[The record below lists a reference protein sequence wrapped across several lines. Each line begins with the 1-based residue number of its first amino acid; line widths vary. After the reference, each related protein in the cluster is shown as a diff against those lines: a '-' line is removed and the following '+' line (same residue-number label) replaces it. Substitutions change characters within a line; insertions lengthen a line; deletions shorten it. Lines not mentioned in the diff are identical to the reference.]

1 MEQRIKI
8 IWMLSLAA
16 MLLII
21 AGQGYWLWNQYQ
33 YKNEECADDM
43 YRRVMDAVAVND
55 SIRRTMPRKTF
66 GASNV
71 SLNTSISLSYRDQ
84 KDSLNP
90 AGRQEY
96 RQVVKVGTVDTDE
109 LLKASISDLMPDTV
123 RLSRTGKDSIGVRT
137 DRLNMQFVDSL
148 VLSNE
153 DGYSGGVDI
162 VRVLDQYK
170 LQVDV
175 PFTLQRFD
183 SILQVRL
190 DGMPFTTQL
199 THVRDTLYRCKE
211 RVTHRGTSLFPV
223 LQVDY
228 PYNPMKFE
236 QVRVQVQILPHAL
249 LLRMGWQ
256 LLGSLLLI
264 LLLAFC
270 LFFQIKTILR
280 QRRIDEM
287 RKNFVNTMIHE
298 LKRPV
303 QTLKT
308 CVAFLSHRELCAD
321 PQAMEEVIHDSRAGL
336 DNLSA
341 YLQKLR
347 DMTRADDG
355 QAQLTVTTFRL
366 REAVDNLVLLQQSAT
381 DKQTSFEVRI
391 DPSLTVRADR
401 LHFSNII
408 SNLLENAVKYSG
420 DAVHIVIEA
429 VVTDARLT
437 LSVADNGIGIPL
449 AEQARVFD
457 KFYRSASLPDPAVP
471 GIGLGLSYV
480 KLLTEAHRGTVTL
493 RSRPG
498 QGTTVTVSIPQ

>member
-33 YKNEECADDM
+33 YKNEECADEM

-66 GASNV
+66 GASSV

-211 RVTHRGTSLFPV
+211 KVTHLGTSLFPV

-256 LLGSLLLI
+256 LLGSLLMI

-270 LFFQIKTILR
+270 LLFQIKTILR
-280 QRRIDEM
+280 QRRIGEM

-308 CVAFLSHRELCAD
+308 CVVFLSHRELCAD

-347 DMTRADDG
+347 DMTWADDG

-471 GIGLGLSYV
+471 GIGLELSYV

>member
-21 AGQGYWLWNQYQ
+21 AGQGYWLWNQYR

-211 RVTHRGTSLFPV
+211 KVTHLGTSLFPV

-249 LLRMGWQ
+249 LLRMGGQ

-270 LFFQIKTILR
+270 LLFQIKTILR

-420 DAVHIVIEA
+420 DVVHIVIEA
-429 VVTDARLT
+429 AVTDARLT

>member
-1 MEQRIKI
+1 
-8 IWMLSLAA
+8 MLSLAA

-211 RVTHRGTSLFPV
+211 KVTHLGTSLFPV

-249 LLRMGWQ
+249 LLRMGGQ

-270 LFFQIKTILR
+270 LLFQIKTILR

-355 QAQLTVTTFRL
+355 QAQLTVTTFHL
-366 REAVDNLVLLQQSAT
+366 REAVDKLVLLQQSAT
-381 DKQTSFEVRI
+381 DKQTNFEVRI

-420 DAVHIVIEA
+420 NVVHIVIEA
-429 VVTDARLT
+429 AVTDARLT

-457 KFYRSASLPDPAVP
+457 KFYRSASLLDPAVP

-498 QGTTVTVSIPQ
+498 QGTTVTVCIPQ

>member
-21 AGQGYWLWNQYQ
+21 AGQGYWLWNQYR

-211 RVTHRGTSLFPV
+211 KVTHRGTSLFPV

-270 LFFQIKTILR
+270 LLFQIKTILR

-366 REAVDNLVLLQQSAT
+366 SEAVDNLVLLQQSAT

-420 DAVHIVIEA
+420 DVVHIVIEA
-429 VVTDARLT
+429 AVTDARLT

-498 QGTTVTVSIPQ
+498 QGTTVTVCIPQ

>member
-66 GASNV
+66 GASSV

-190 DGMPFTTQL
+190 DGMSFTTQL

-211 RVTHRGTSLFPV
+211 KVTHLGTSLFPV

-264 LLLAFC
+264 LLLAC
-270 LFFQIKTILR
+270 RLLFQIKTILR

-303 QTLKT
+303 
-308 CVAFLSHRELCAD
+308 
-321 PQAMEEVIHDSRAGL
+321 
-336 DNLSA
+336 
-341 YLQKLR
+341 
-347 DMTRADDG
+347 
-355 QAQLTVTTFRL
+355 
-366 REAVDNLVLLQQSAT
+366 
-381 DKQTSFEVRI
+381 
-391 DPSLTVRADR
+391 
-401 LHFSNII
+401 
-408 SNLLENAVKYSG
+408 
-420 DAVHIVIEA
+420 
-429 VVTDARLT
+429 
-437 LSVADNGIGIPL
+437 
-449 AEQARVFD
+449 
-457 KFYRSASLPDPAVP
+457 
-471 GIGLGLSYV
+471 
-480 KLLTEAHRGTVTL
+480 
-493 RSRPG
+493 
-498 QGTTVTVSIPQ
+498 

>member
-21 AGQGYWLWNQYQ
+21 AGQGYWLWNQYR
-33 YKNEECADDM
+33 YKNEEYADEM

-66 GASNV
+66 GASSV

-137 DRLNMQFVDSL
+137 DRLNMKFVDSL
-148 VLSNE
+148 VLGNE
-153 DGYSGGVDI
+153 DGYPGGVHI

-211 RVTHRGTSLFPV
+211 KVTHLGTSLFPV

-249 LLRMGWQ
+249 LLRMGGQ

-270 LFFQIKTILR
+270 LLFQIKTILR

-366 REAVDNLVLLQQSAT
+366 REAVDKLVLLQQSAT
-381 DKQTSFEVRI
+381 DKQTNFEVRI

-420 DAVHIVIEA
+420 DVVHIVIEA
-429 VVTDARLT
+429 AVTDARLT

-493 RSRPG
+493 RSRRG
-498 QGTTVTVSIPQ
+498 QGTTVTVCIPQ

>member
-33 YKNEECADDM
+33 YKNEECADEM

-66 GASNV
+66 GASSV
-71 SLNTSISLSYRDQ
+71 SLNISISLSYRDQ

-148 VLSNE
+148 VLSSD
-153 DGYSGGVDI
+153 DGYSGGIDI

-175 PFTLQRFD
+175 PFTLHRFD

-211 RVTHRGTSLFPV
+211 KVTHLGTSLFPV

-249 LLRMGWQ
+249 LLRMGGQ

-264 LLLAFC
+264 LLLACC
-270 LFFQIKTILR
+270 LLFQIKTILR

-391 DPSLTVRADR
+391 DPSLTVWADR

>member
-21 AGQGYWLWNQYQ
+21 AGQGYWLWNQYR

-66 GASNV
+66 GASSV

-211 RVTHRGTSLFPV
+211 KVTHRGTSLFPV

-270 LFFQIKTILR
+270 LLFQIKTILR

-366 REAVDNLVLLQQSAT
+366 RETVDNLVLLQQSAT

-408 SNLLENAVKYSG
+408 SDLLENAVKYSG

-498 QGTTVTVSIPQ
+498 QGTTVTVCIPQ

>member
-211 RVTHRGTSLFPV
+211 KVTHLGTSLFPV

-249 LLRMGWQ
+249 LLRMGGQ

-264 LLLAFC
+264 LLLACC
-270 LFFQIKTILR
+270 LLFQIKTILR

-366 REAVDNLVLLQQSAT
+366 RETVDNLVLLQQSAT

-391 DPSLTVRADR
+391 DPSLTVWADR

>member
-21 AGQGYWLWNQYQ
+21 AGQGYWLWNQYR
-33 YKNEECADDM
+33 YKNEECADEM
-43 YRRVMDAVAVND
+43 YRCVMDAVAVND

-211 RVTHRGTSLFPV
+211 KVTHLGTSLFPV

-249 LLRMGWQ
+249 LLRMGGQ

-270 LFFQIKTILR
+270 LLFQIKTILR

-355 QAQLTVTTFRL
+355 QAQLTVTTFHL

-391 DPSLTVRADR
+391 DPSLAVRADR

-429 VVTDARLT
+429 AVTDARLT

-498 QGTTVTVSIPQ
+498 QGTTVTVCIPQ

>member
-66 GASNV
+66 GASSV

-84 KDSLNP
+84 KDSLNS

-211 RVTHRGTSLFPV
+211 KVTHLGTSLFPV

-249 LLRMGWQ
+249 LLRMGGQ

-270 LFFQIKTILR
+270 LLFQIKTILR

-429 VVTDARLT
+429 AVTDARLT

-480 KLLTEAHRGTVTL
+480 KLLTEAHRGIVTL

>member
-33 YKNEECADDM
+33 YKNEECADEM

-66 GASNV
+66 GASSV

-84 KDSLNP
+84 KDSLSP

-211 RVTHRGTSLFPV
+211 KVTHLGTSLFPV

-270 LFFQIKTILR
+270 LLFQIKTILR

-429 VVTDARLT
+429 EVTDARLT

-480 KLLTEAHRGTVTL
+480 KLLTAAHRGTVTL

-498 QGTTVTVSIPQ
+498 QGTTVTVCIPQ

>member
-1 MEQRIKI
+1 
-8 IWMLSLAA
+8 MLSLAA

-21 AGQGYWLWNQYQ
+21 AGQGYWLWNQYR
-33 YKNEECADDM
+33 YKNEECADEM

-211 RVTHRGTSLFPV
+211 KVTHLGTSLFPV

-249 LLRMGWQ
+249 LLRMGGQ

-270 LFFQIKTILR
+270 LLFQIKTILR

-366 REAVDNLVLLQQSAT
+366 REAVDKLVLLQQSAT
-381 DKQTSFEVRI
+381 DKQTNFEVRI

-429 VVTDARLT
+429 AVTDARLT

-498 QGTTVTVSIPQ
+498 QGTTVTVCIPQ

>member
-21 AGQGYWLWNQYQ
+21 AGQGYWLWNQYR
-33 YKNEECADDM
+33 YKNEEYADEM

-66 GASNV
+66 GASSV

-211 RVTHRGTSLFPV
+211 KVTHLGTSLFPV

-249 LLRMGWQ
+249 LLRMGGQ

-270 LFFQIKTILR
+270 LLFQIKTILR

-366 REAVDNLVLLQQSAT
+366 REAVDKLVLLQQSAT
-381 DKQTSFEVRI
+381 DKQTNFEVRI

-420 DAVHIVIEA
+420 DVVHIVIEA
-429 VVTDARLT
+429 AVTDARLT

-498 QGTTVTVSIPQ
+498 QGTTVTVCIPQ

>member
-21 AGQGYWLWNQYQ
+21 AGQGYWLWNQYR
-33 YKNEECADDM
+33 YKNEECADEM

-66 GASNV
+66 GASSV

-96 RQVVKVGTVDTDE
+96 RQVVKVGTVDTGE

-211 RVTHRGTSLFPV
+211 KVTHRGTSLFPV

-249 LLRMGWQ
+249 LLRMGGQ

-264 LLLAFC
+264 LLLACC
-270 LFFQIKTILR
+270 LLFQIKTILR

-391 DPSLTVRADR
+391 DPSLAVRADR

-429 VVTDARLT
+429 AVTDARLT

-498 QGTTVTVSIPQ
+498 QGTTVTVCIPQ

>member
-21 AGQGYWLWNQYQ
+21 AGQGYWLWNQYR

-66 GASNV
+66 GASSV

-211 RVTHRGTSLFPV
+211 KVTHLGTSLFPV

-249 LLRMGWQ
+249 LLRMGGQ

-270 LFFQIKTILR
+270 LLFQIKTILR

-420 DAVHIVIEA
+420 DVVHIVIEA
-429 VVTDARLT
+429 AVTDARLT

-498 QGTTVTVSIPQ
+498 QGTTVTVCIPQ

>member
-1 MEQRIKI
+1 
-8 IWMLSLAA
+8 
-16 MLLII
+16 
-21 AGQGYWLWNQYQ
+21 
-33 YKNEECADDM
+33 M

-211 RVTHRGTSLFPV
+211 KVTHLGTSLFPV

-249 LLRMGWQ
+249 LLRMGGQ

-264 LLLAFC
+264 LLLACC
-270 LFFQIKTILR
+270 LLFQIKTILR

-429 VVTDARLT
+429 AVTDARLT

-498 QGTTVTVSIPQ
+498 QGTTVTVCIPQ

>member
-211 RVTHRGTSLFPV
+211 KVTHRGTSLFPV

-264 LLLAFC
+264 LLLACC
-270 LFFQIKTILR
+270 LLFQIKTILR

-381 DKQTSFEVRI
+381 DKQISFEVRI
-391 DPSLTVRADR
+391 DPSLAVRADR

-429 VVTDARLT
+429 AVTDARLT

-498 QGTTVTVSIPQ
+498 QGTTVTVCIPQ

>member
-21 AGQGYWLWNQYQ
+21 AGQGYWLWNQYR

-96 RQVVKVGTVDTDE
+96 RQVVKVGTVDTAE

-148 VLSNE
+148 VLSSD
-153 DGYSGGVDI
+153 DGYSGGIDI

-211 RVTHRGTSLFPV
+211 KVTHLGTSLFPV

-249 LLRMGWQ
+249 LLRMGGQ

-270 LFFQIKTILR
+270 LLFQIKTILR

-355 QAQLTVTTFRL
+355 QAQLTVTTFHL
-366 REAVDNLVLLQQSAT
+366 REAVDKLVLLQQSAT
-381 DKQTSFEVRI
+381 DKQTNFEVRI

-420 DAVHIVIEA
+420 NVVHIVIEA
-429 VVTDARLT
+429 AVTDARLT

-498 QGTTVTVSIPQ
+498 QGTTVTVCIPQ

>member
-21 AGQGYWLWNQYQ
+21 AGQGYWLWNQYR
-33 YKNEECADDM
+33 YKNEECADEM

-66 GASNV
+66 GASSV

-96 RQVVKVGTVDTDE
+96 RQVVKVGTVDTGE

-211 RVTHRGTSLFPV
+211 KVTHRGTSLFPV

-228 PYNPMKFE
+228 PYNPM

-249 LLRMGWQ
+249 LLRMGGQ

-270 LFFQIKTILR
+270 LLFQIKTILR

-355 QAQLTVTTFRL
+355 QAQLTVTTFHL
-366 REAVDNLVLLQQSAT
+366 REAVDKLVLLQQSAT
-381 DKQTSFEVRI
+381 DKQTNFEVRI

-420 DAVHIVIEA
+420 DVVHIVIEA
-429 VVTDARLT
+429 AVTDARLT

>member
-1 MEQRIKI
+1 
-8 IWMLSLAA
+8 MLSLAA

-21 AGQGYWLWNQYQ
+21 AGQGYWLWNQYR
-33 YKNEECADDM
+33 YKNEEYADEM

-66 GASNV
+66 GASSV

-211 RVTHRGTSLFPV
+211 KVTHLGTSLFPV

-249 LLRMGWQ
+249 LLRMGGQ

-270 LFFQIKTILR
+270 LLFQIKTILR

-366 REAVDNLVLLQQSAT
+366 REAVDKLVLLQQSAT
-381 DKQTSFEVRI
+381 DKQTNFEVRI

-420 DAVHIVIEA
+420 DVVHIVIEA
-429 VVTDARLT
+429 AVTDARLT

-498 QGTTVTVSIPQ
+498 QGTTVTVCIPQ

>member
-211 RVTHRGTSLFPV
+211 KVTHLGTSLFPV

-249 LLRMGWQ
+249 LLRMGGQ

-270 LFFQIKTILR
+270 LLFQIKTILR

-366 REAVDNLVLLQQSAT
+366 RETVDNLVLLQQSAT

-429 VVTDARLT
+429 AVTDARLT

>member
-1 MEQRIKI
+1 
-8 IWMLSLAA
+8 MLSLAA

-211 RVTHRGTSLFPV
+211 KVTHLGTSLFPV

-249 LLRMGWQ
+249 LLRMGGQ

-270 LFFQIKTILR
+270 LLFQIKTILR

-420 DAVHIVIEA
+420 NVVHIVIEA
-429 VVTDARLT
+429 AVTDARLT

-498 QGTTVTVSIPQ
+498 QGTTVTVCIPQ

>member
-21 AGQGYWLWNQYQ
+21 AGQGYWLWNQYR
-33 YKNEECADDM
+33 YKNEECADEM

-211 RVTHRGTSLFPV
+211 KVTHLGTSLFPV

-249 LLRMGWQ
+249 LLRMGGQ

-270 LFFQIKTILR
+270 LLFQIKTILR

-391 DPSLTVRADR
+391 DPSLAVRADR

-420 DAVHIVIEA
+420 DVVHIVIEA
-429 VVTDARLT
+429 AVTDARLT

-498 QGTTVTVSIPQ
+498 QGTTVTVCIPQ

>member
-21 AGQGYWLWNQYQ
+21 AGQGYWLWNQYR
-33 YKNEECADDM
+33 YKNEECADEM

-211 RVTHRGTSLFPV
+211 KVTHLGTSLFPV

-270 LFFQIKTILR
+270 LLFQIKTILR

-391 DPSLTVRADR
+391 DPSLAVRADR

-429 VVTDARLT
+429 VVTDARFT

-498 QGTTVTVSIPQ
+498 QGTTVTVCIPQ

>member
-66 GASNV
+66 GASSV

-211 RVTHRGTSLFPV
+211 KVTHLGTSLFPV

-256 LLGSLLLI
+256 VLGSLLLI

-270 LFFQIKTILR
+270 LLFQIKTILR

-391 DPSLTVRADR
+391 DPSLMVRADR

-457 KFYRSASLPDPAVP
+457 KFYRSVSLPDPAVP

>member
-1 MEQRIKI
+1 
-8 IWMLSLAA
+8 

-21 AGQGYWLWNQYQ
+21 AGQGYWLWNQYR

-211 RVTHRGTSLFPV
+211 KVTHLGTSLFPV

-249 LLRMGWQ
+249 LLRMGGQ

-264 LLLAFC
+264 LLLACC
-270 LFFQIKTILR
+270 LLFQIKTILR

-381 DKQTSFEVRI
+381 DKQISFEVRI
-391 DPSLTVRADR
+391 DPSLMVRADR

-429 VVTDARLT
+429 AVTDARLT

>member
-21 AGQGYWLWNQYQ
+21 AGQGYWLWNQYR
-33 YKNEECADDM
+33 YKNEECADEM

-66 GASNV
+66 GASSV

-84 KDSLNP
+84 KESLNP

-153 DGYSGGVDI
+153 GGYSGGVDI

-211 RVTHRGTSLFPV
+211 KVTHLGTSLFPV

-249 LLRMGWQ
+249 LLRMGGQ

-264 LLLAFC
+264 LLLACC
-270 LFFQIKTILR
+270 LLFQIKTILR

-366 REAVDNLVLLQQSAT
+366 RETVDNLVLLQQSAT

-420 DAVHIVIEA
+420 DVVHIVIEA
-429 VVTDARLT
+429 AVTDARLT

-498 QGTTVTVSIPQ
+498 QGTTVTVCIPQ

>member
-21 AGQGYWLWNQYQ
+21 AGQGYWLWNQYR

-123 RLSRTGKDSIGVRT
+123 RLSRTGKDSISVRT

-211 RVTHRGTSLFPV
+211 KVTHLGTSLFPV

-249 LLRMGWQ
+249 LLRMGGQ
-256 LLGSLLLI
+256 PLGSLLLI

-270 LFFQIKTILR
+270 LLFQIKTILR

-420 DAVHIVIEA
+420 DVVHIVIEA
-429 VVTDARLT
+429 AVTDARLT

-498 QGTTVTVSIPQ
+498 RGTTVTVSIPQ

>member
-211 RVTHRGTSLFPV
+211 KVTHRGTSLFPV

-249 LLRMGWQ
+249 LLRMGGQ

-264 LLLAFC
+264 LLLACC
-270 LFFQIKTILR
+270 LLFQIKTILR

-391 DPSLTVRADR
+391 DPSLMVRADR

-429 VVTDARLT
+429 AVTDARLT

-498 QGTTVTVSIPQ
+498 QGTTVTVCIPQ

>member
-21 AGQGYWLWNQYQ
+21 AGQGYWLWNQYR

-211 RVTHRGTSLFPV
+211 KVTHLGTSLFPV

-249 LLRMGWQ
+249 LLRMGGQ

-270 LFFQIKTILR
+270 LLFQIKTILR

-321 PQAMEEVIHDSRAGL
+321 LQAMEEVIHDSRAGL

-429 VVTDARLT
+429 AVTDARLT

-498 QGTTVTVSIPQ
+498 QGTTVTVCIPQ

>member
-1 MEQRIKI
+1 
-8 IWMLSLAA
+8 MLSLAA

-211 RVTHRGTSLFPV
+211 KVTHLGTSLFPV

-249 LLRMGWQ
+249 LLRMGGQ

-270 LFFQIKTILR
+270 LLFQIKTILR

-355 QAQLTVTTFRL
+355 QAQLTVTTFHL
-366 REAVDNLVLLQQSAT
+366 REAVDKLVLLQQSAT
-381 DKQTSFEVRI
+381 DKQTNFEVRI

-420 DAVHIVIEA
+420 NVVHIVIEA
-429 VVTDARLT
+429 AVTDARLT

-498 QGTTVTVSIPQ
+498 QGTTVTVCIPQ

>member
-211 RVTHRGTSLFPV
+211 KVTHLGTSLFPV

-249 LLRMGWQ
+249 LLRMGGQ

-270 LFFQIKTILR
+270 LLFQIKTILR

-429 VVTDARLT
+429 EVTDARLT
-437 LSVADNGIGIPL
+437 LSVADSGIGIPL

>member
-1 MEQRIKI
+1 
-8 IWMLSLAA
+8 MLSLAA

-21 AGQGYWLWNQYQ
+21 AGQGYWLWNQYR
-33 YKNEECADDM
+33 YKNEECADEM

-66 GASNV
+66 GASSV

-96 RQVVKVGTVDTDE
+96 RQVVKVGTVDTGE

-211 RVTHRGTSLFPV
+211 KVTHRGTSLFPV

-249 LLRMGWQ
+249 LLRMGGQ

-264 LLLAFC
+264 LLLACC
-270 LFFQIKTILR
+270 LLFQIKTILR

-391 DPSLTVRADR
+391 DPSLAVRADR

-429 VVTDARLT
+429 AVTDARLT

-498 QGTTVTVSIPQ
+498 QGTTVTVCIPQ

>member
-21 AGQGYWLWNQYQ
+21 AGQGYWLWNQYR
-33 YKNEECADDM
+33 YKNEECADEM

-211 RVTHRGTSLFPV
+211 KVTHLGTSLFPV

-249 LLRMGWQ
+249 LLRMGGQ

-270 LFFQIKTILR
+270 LLFQIKTILR

-391 DPSLTVRADR
+391 DPSLMVRADR

-429 VVTDARLT
+429 AVTDARLT

-457 KFYRSASLPDPAVP
+457 KFYRSASLLDPAVP